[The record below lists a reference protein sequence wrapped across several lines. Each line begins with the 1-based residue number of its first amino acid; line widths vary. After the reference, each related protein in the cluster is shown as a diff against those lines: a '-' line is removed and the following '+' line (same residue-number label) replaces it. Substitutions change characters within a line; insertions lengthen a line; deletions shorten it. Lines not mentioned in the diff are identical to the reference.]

1 MVQEKEEKNSLH
13 HVCWTGGLDSTFRVI
28 KLLLT
33 TNKRVKPHYVIMHEE
48 SSGNEI
54 DSMNNIRRA
63 FKKKYPELFQNLL
76 PTDYI
81 DKFAIPRSEELDA
94 QVKELK
100 KKVKV
105 HEQLHVLADYC
116 NAFGIDQIDI
126 TYERDENLEP
136 GELKVAQFFGVNPAF
151 KSFRNPHS
159 DLTKK
164 GCFTEAKKEGWD
176 DLLKLTSFCR
186 RPRRKGRPCGTCG
199 PCCDAVKEGMGFR
212 LPFASRMRARILI
225 PFRLFYRKNYLIQDT
240 NWFFRLIKRWLEPR
254 L

>member
-1 MVQEKEEKNSLH
+1 MEEQKQNNVH
-13 HVCWTGGLDSTFRVI
+13 NVCWTGGLDSTFRVL

-33 TNKRVKPHYVIMHEE
+33 TDELVKPHYVIMHEE

-63 FKKKYPELFQNLL
+63 FKRKYPELGHKLL

-81 DKFAIPRSEELDA
+81 DKEMIPRSEKVEA
-94 QVKELK
+94 EIKELK

-105 HEQLHVLADYC
+105 HDQLHVLADYC
-116 NAFGIDQIDI
+116 YAFGIDSLDV
-126 TYERDENLEP
+126 TYERDENLDP
-136 GELKVAQFFGVNPAF
+136 KELKVAQFFNKAPVF

-159 DLTKK
+159 NLTKM
-164 GCFTEAKKEGWD
+164 GCFLEAKQEGWD

-186 RPRRKGRPCGTCG
+186 RPRRKGKPCGTCG

-212 LPFASRMRARILI
+212 LPFFSLMRARILI
-225 PFRLFYRKNYLIQDT
+225 PFRQIYRNHYLVQETHWFYK
-240 NWFFRLIKRWLEPR
+240 LIKRWLEPR